1 MAVVTVKNKYQ
12 VVIPSEVRERINI
25 SIGDILKASV
35 QGGTITLTPQTLVDR
50 EIAEGLEDIK
60 RGRVT
65 GPFHSAKDLIASL
78 HSNATKKSKKSSSRR

>member
-12 VVIPSEVRERINI
+12 VVIPSEVRARISI

-35 QGGTITLTPQTLVDR
+35 HGSTITLTPQTLVDR

-60 RGRVT
+60 QGRVH
-65 GPFHSAKDLIASL
+65 GPFHSGKDLLASL
-78 HSNATKKSKKSSSRR
+78 HGNKKSQIKKSSKH

>member
-12 VVIPSEVRERINI
+12 VVIPSEVRERISI

-35 QGGTITLTPQTLVDR
+35 HGNTITLTPQTLIDR

-60 RGRVT
+60 HGRVT

-78 HSNATKKSKKSSSRR
+78 HGGATKKSKKSSTRR